1 MPSAYLLG
9 IDLGTT
15 TCRAAI
21 FDWEGREL
29 ALAAVETP
37 VRYPRPLW
45 AEADPEAWW
54 HSVVAVT
61 RAVLERS
68 AIPPGAIAGI
78 GLSGLMHAP
87 VLLDGDGRPV
97 APSMLWMDQRCAPQ
111 CEAIRREAETAGL
124 RSPSL
129 TSSVTGPK
137 LRWLAEA
144 QPEVLARA
152 AWLLLPKD
160 YVRFRLTGT
169 LGTDPADAGGTG
181 LFDRQAGAWRW
192 ELVELC
198 RVPRR
203 LLPEVRPPDALAG
216 RVTPEAAAATG
227 LAPGTPV
234 ATGSSDTFC
243 TRLGAGPL
251 APGEACLYLG
261 TAAWVAIADTSSAA
275 ASRRTSGDD
284 PPGAAAAAVAPP
296 RPEALRSFGATSTT
310 GAALRWL
317 RDLLKAPE
325 PAGARPASRD
335 RAGAPV
341 PRAPEPGGAWRA
353 YDALTREAGAVP
365 PGAEGLLF
373 LPHLMGERG
382 PVADPLARGAL
393 VGLTLSHTRGHV
405 VRAVIEGTAYHL
417 RHLIEVRSEGRWPV
431 AGVACGG
438 AARSALWMQVLAD
451 VLALPLRVPA
461 VVETAALGAAIL
473 GGAAAGIQ
481 AVEEAR
487 RRMVH
492 PGPQYTPD
500 AGRVQAYAALYR
512 RYRRLD
518 DLLVPWFRECVEPGE
533 LPLAQ

>member
-1 MPSAYLLG
+1 MPPDYLLG

-15 TCRAAI
+15 TCRAAL
-21 FDWEGREL
+21 FDRHGREL

-61 RAVLERS
+61 RAALEHS
-68 AIPPGAIAGI
+68 GVHPSTIAGI

-111 CEAIRREAETAGL
+111 CEAIRREAEAAGL

-137 LRWLAEA
+137 LRWLAEM
-144 QPEVLARA
+144 QPKVLARA
-152 AWLLLPKD
+152 VRLLLPKD

-181 LFDRQAGAWRW
+181 LFDRQVGTWRW

-198 RVPRR
+198 RVPRH
-203 LLPEVRPPDALAG
+203 LLPEVQPPDTLAG

-234 ATGSSDTFC
+234 ATGSSDTYC

-261 TAAWVAIADTSSAA
+261 TAAWVAIAAAVPADERRPAAGDSPLSAA
-275 ASRRTSGDD
+275 TASS
-284 PPGAAAAAVAPP
+284 PP
-296 RPEALRSFGATSTT
+296 RAEALRSFGATSTT

-317 RDLLKAPE
+317 RDLLVAPE
-325 PAGARPASRD
+325 PAAASRD
-335 RAGAPV
+335 HTGGLR
-341 PRAPEPGGAWRA
+341 PRAPEVDGARRA
-353 YDALTREAGAVP
+353 YDTLTREAEAVP
-365 PGAEGLLF
+365 LGAEGLLF

-417 RHLIEVRSEGRWPV
+417 RHLIETRSEGRWPV

-461 VVETAALGAAIL
+461 VVETAALGAAVL
-473 GGAAAGIQ
+473 GGAAAGIHT
-481 AVEEAR
+481 VEEAQQ
-487 RRMVH
+487 RMVH
-492 PGPQYTPD
+492 PGPRYAPD
-500 AGRVQAYAALYR
+500 AGRVQAYATLYR

-518 DLLVPWFRECVEPGE
+518 DLLAPWFRESIEPIE
-533 LPLAQ
+533 PVR